1 MRNTSVIK
9 KLVLMEKRKTTYSA
23 DNNTM
28 EWVAQPLT
36 EQQAIAWVRKMKN
49 ADGSAG
55 ELITMTQAKD
65 WLVKKGY
72 SDIPLPEFYAVIN
85 SMKSDYCNVAKMF
98 NLIGDD
104 IYGELARA
112 FIMDKDAK
120 AHKVSLY
127 YKYIVM

>member
-1 MRNTSVIK
+1 MRNTSIIK
-9 KLVLMEKRKTTYSA
+9 KLVLMEKRKTTYSSN
-23 DNNTM
+23 DNT
-28 EWVAQPLT
+28 EWIAKPLT
-36 EQQAIAWVRKMKN
+36 EQQATAWVRKMKN
-49 ADGSAG
+49 ADGSVG

-72 SDIPLPEFYAVIN
+72 SDIHLPDFYAIIN

-120 AHKVSLY
+120 VNKASLY
-127 YKYIVM
+127 CKYIVM